1 MELPKVSTP
10 IVELTLPSSGKVVRA
25 RPFLVKEEKL
35 LLMAAESKDLNEI
48 VATTKQVINN
58 CLVDNDV
65 NINTL
70 PFFDIDYLF
79 IALRA
84 KSIGENIEMNF
95 TCNNIVNGNKCG
107 GVFPVLLDIQKIV
120 VNMPEVSEKVF
131 ITDTVGVKFKYPTY
145 SAMKT
150 LPTDDVYQRNIR
162 TIYASVDYV
171 FDGDKVY
178 SSKDMSFEDFEKF
191 VSDFTQ
197 ENYSKL
203 EKWIENFPSF
213 HIEKQQ
219 ACIKC
224 GFNHNIKYKDF
235 TSFF

>member
-10 IVELTLPSSGKVVRA
+10 IVELTLPSSGKVVKA

-35 LLMAAESKDLNEI
+35 LLMAAESKDINEI
-48 VATTKQVINN
+48 TAVTKQVINN
-58 CLVDNDV
+58 CLLDNTIDV
-65 NINTL
+65 NEL

-95 TCNNIVNGNKCG
+95 TCNNIVSGNKCG
-107 GVFPVLLDIQKIV
+107 GVFPVLLDIQKITV
-120 VNMPEVSEKVF
+120 DMPEVSNKVF

-145 SAMKT
+145 TAMKK
-150 LPTDDVYQRNIR
+150 LPTDDAYQSNMRLVYACIE
-162 TIYASVDYV
+162 YV

-178 SSKDMSFEDFEKF
+178 SSKDMTFEDFEKF

-197 ENYSKL
+197 ENYNKL
-203 EKWIENFPSF
+203 EKWIQNFPSF
-213 HIEKQQ
+213 HIEKEQV
-219 ACIKC
+219 CTKC
-224 GFNHNIKYKDF
+224 GFNHKIKYKDF